1 MVLKRWSPDLTWQEV
16 EFSSSTIWVQVHGL
30 PTLWR
35 TEENLRKVGS
45 KVGSIL
51 DVDLIGDA
59 GGAWRTFIRVRV
71 EVDIDSPLIPSEFMP
86 WPNKKDLWIGLKY
99 EKVVDICYHCGVIR
113 HDQNNCSFEL
123 FSLCT
128 PTGKSLKAAGPLLRL
143 ESEEILEG
151 VLEDL
156 SNDTSSTSYQQGAAT
171 SEY

>member
-45 KVGSIL
+45 KVGFVL

-71 EVDIDSPLIPSEFMP
+71 EVDIDSPLIPGEFMP
-86 WPNKKDLWIGLKY
+86 WPNKKDL
-99 EKVVDICYHCGVIR
+99 
-113 HDQNNCSFEL
+113 
-123 FSLCT
+123 
-128 PTGKSLKAAGPLLRL
+128 
-143 ESEEILEG
+143 
-151 VLEDL
+151 
-156 SNDTSSTSYQQGAAT
+156 
-171 SEY
+171 